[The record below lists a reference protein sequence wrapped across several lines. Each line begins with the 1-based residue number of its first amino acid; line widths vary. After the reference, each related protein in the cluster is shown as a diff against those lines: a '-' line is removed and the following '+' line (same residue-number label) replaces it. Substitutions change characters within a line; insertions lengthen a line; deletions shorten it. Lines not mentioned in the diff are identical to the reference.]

1 MNVLM
6 FTAHQAT
13 SLHLKKELKMS
24 RKKILVKII
33 SPKSVSFSDFGALC
47 TLHHCGKSDKRKTFL
62 VRNTYHHPPSHL
74 GMCLASLKKDSNT
87 LKEEA
92 S

>member
-1 MNVLM
+1 MCVL
-6 FTAHQAT
+6 QAA
-13 SLHLKKELKMS
+13 LVAPFEKEFKKS
-24 RKKILVKII
+24 RKKIATII
-33 SPKSVSFSDFGALC
+33 PPKSVSFSDFGALC
-47 TLHHCGKSDKRKTFL
+47 TVHHYGKSDKRKTFL